1 VDFFRGK
8 GRFAAAVDRL
18 LETDEVVLCGPV
30 VTELR
35 RGLRSSGER
44 TQVLRLLAG
53 CHVLEEPTRV
63 WEEAGELGYFLGR
76 RGATIKSLD
85 LLIAAYALSHSVPIL
100 TRDTDFAVMKRAG
113 LKLLLAEP

>member
-1 VDFFRGK
+1 MDFFRGK

-18 LETDEVVLCGPV
+18 LEADEVVLCGPV

-35 RGLRSSGER
+35 RGLHSAGER
-44 TQVLRLLAG
+44 AQVLPLLAG
-53 CHVLEEPTRV
+53 CRTLEEPARM

-85 LLIAAYALSHSVPIL
+85 LLIATYALSHSVPVL
-100 TRDTDFAVMKRAG
+100 TRDRDFEAMRRAG